1 MNRPD
6 LLRRSHLG
14 ADLAPPGVERDR
26 RGRIGGTASR
36 WSRPDSRRLR
46 RGRSTFWVTVGLTLA
61 AAFGAAAFHVLLVQS
76 EFRLIRLEEQADAA
90 ERRYEQLRLEVAQLS
105 SPERI
110 VRTAQERL
118 GMVVPDEVSYLVAPV
133 AVPEASAGRRGD
145 EAWSEVKPHLDTHR

>member
-1 MNRPD
+1 MNRPE

-14 ADLAPPGVERDR
+14 ADLAPPGVVTDPR
-26 RGRIGGTASR
+26 RRIGGTT
-36 WSRPDSRRLR
+36 SRRR
-46 RGRSTFWVTVGLTLA
+46 RQGRSTFWVTVGLTLA

-76 EFRLIRLEEQADAA
+76 EFRLVRLEEKADAA

-133 AVPEASAGRRGD
+133 AVPEPAAGRSGD
-145 EAWSEVKPHLDTHR
+145 EAWSEVKPHLDTYR